1 MRMVPDRSQYSKRLV
16 DPVCSA
22 EWFLGHCSSHS
33 DVRVRKG
40 ASCRSPSWGKA
51 EVSLSSM
58 LGPCDNEIYH
68 LEPCFFSVLYLVQ
81 RIGLLGAPVL
91 PFFF

>member
-1 MRMVPDRSQYSKRLV
+1 MATKLELSQEEVLLGVPVLDSVADVAFHNAAAGPTMRMVPDRSQYSKRLV

-22 EWFLGHCSSHS
+22 EWFLGYDSSHS

-51 EVSLSSM
+51 
-58 LGPCDNEIYH
+58 
-68 LEPCFFSVLYLVQ
+68 
-81 RIGLLGAPVL
+81 
-91 PFFF
+91 